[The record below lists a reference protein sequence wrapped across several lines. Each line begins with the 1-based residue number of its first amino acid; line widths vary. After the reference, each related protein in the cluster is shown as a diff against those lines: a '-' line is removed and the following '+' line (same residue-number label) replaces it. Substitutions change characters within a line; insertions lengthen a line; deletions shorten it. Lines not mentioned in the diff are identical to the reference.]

1 VGLHGKVTPLGL
13 SGKACRNRWQVEG
26 PTTLCEPGF
35 RHVLE
40 GQTGTSWRLYVHHYS
55 PDWASAKPNSIAV
68 SALGRLGAHLPM
80 VWIHE
85 ALDATKKATIRN
97 RRLPAEYVVQAIIAM
112 GLYRQRSMSEV
123 TESLDLVLPDGTGA
137 FVSKS
142 AITQARQKLGAAP
155 LELLFRDSSLRWTTE
170 SDSEQPWNGLSLWA
184 MDGTSLRTPDSKEN
198 RMEFGAQ
205 IYPSGKVSSCPQV
218 RIVTLTSIPSRMVVD
233 ASFGEYAKNEMRY
246 AEDLIIKIRDNS
258 LTIFDKGFFSAA
270 LLLGLTNNGHDR
282 HFLIPARKDLRYE
295 RISGTKNDAIVRMS
309 VSKQAQKMHPEL
321 PQQWSMRMIRAKDSQ
336 GNIFH
341 LLTSLQD
348 SKKYSAKELIYLY
361 ARRWEIE
368 TSYCE
373 LKVTMSQ
380 GAPKLRSFSPEMIK
394 QEIWATFIAYNLV
407 RKEMAEVAR
416 RVNASP
422 CVVSFVRSM
431 HLLQDKLLLQAAK
444 SRDSKPFDGLMER
457 RQRRIG
463 QLLHKP
469 GKGRKCP
476 RVVKAKPK
484 KYEERWVRASE
495 SPPARTSA

>member
-1 VGLHGKVTPLGL
+1 
-13 SGKACRNRWQVEG
+13 
-26 PTTLCEPGF
+26 
-35 RHVLE
+35 
-40 GQTGTSWRLYVHHYS
+40 
-55 PDWASAKPNSIAV
+55 
-68 SALGRLGAHLPM
+68 M
-80 VWIHE
+80 VWINE
-85 ALDATKKATIRN
+85 ALDETKKATIRN
-97 RRLPAEYVVQAIIAM
+97 RRLPAEYVVQSIIAM

-142 AITQARQKLGAAP
+142 AITQARQKLGSAP
-155 LELLFRDSSLRWTTE
+155 LELLFRNSSLRWTTE
-170 SDSEQPWNGLSLWA
+170 SDSEEPWNGLSLWA

-205 IYPSGKVSSCPQV
+205 IYPSGKVSSYPQV

-233 ASFGEYAKNEMRY
+233 ASFGEYPRNEMRY
-246 AEDLIIKIRDNS
+246 AEDLIINIRDDS
-258 LTIFDKGFFSAA
+258 LTVFDKGFFSAA
-270 LLLGLTNNGHDR
+270 ILLGLTNSGHNR

-295 RISGTKNDAIVRMS
+295 RISGTNNDAIVVMA
-309 VSKQAQKMHPEL
+309 VSKHAQKLHPEL
-321 PQQWSMRMIRAKDSQ
+321 PRQWSMRMIRATDSQ
-336 GNIFH
+336 GNVFH

-348 SKKYSAKELIYLY
+348 SKKYPAKELTRLY

-380 GAPKLRSFSPEMIK
+380 GSLKLRSFSPEMIK

-416 RVNASP
+416 KFNASP

-444 SRDSKPFDGLMER
+444 SKGSRPFDGLMER

-469 GKGRKCP
+469 SKGRKCP

-484 KYEERWVRASE
+484 KYEERWVRVACG
-495 SPPARTSA
+495 SPPARPGA